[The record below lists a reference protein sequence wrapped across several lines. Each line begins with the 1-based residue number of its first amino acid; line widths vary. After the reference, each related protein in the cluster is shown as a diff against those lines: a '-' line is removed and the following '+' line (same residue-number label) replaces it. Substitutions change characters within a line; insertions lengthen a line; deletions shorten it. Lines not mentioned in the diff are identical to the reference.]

1 MIRVQFEGYIQE
13 CNAEIVFI
21 DAPNVAS
28 GPIPN
33 DVVAAFPNTSYYE
46 WWNATQREEDGQW
59 DYVNADRSLEYI
71 ERVWNEHHGFD
82 GIVGFSQGA
91 AMAALLAG
99 LQHSGQA
106 LTGFSK
112 LKFIICIAG
121 IRVRDPRFS
130 AYYDHLAHIPSEG
143 HMAMET
149 GRKNSFPSHEKQGGL
164 EGYAAVAAAGTG
176 HHEPSPVGSQ
186 TQRQRANASSK
197 KSVVPKEQIC
207 FDFTKGQCRRGENC
221 KFSHDVGYIIEV
233 NSQEKGICFDFLKGT
248 CTRGVMCRF
257 SHDLNNLKP
266 MIDQSTP
273 KKETIG
279 KGKKKAPICYD
290 FVKNTCS
297 KGQHCK
303 YSHDY
308 SSLFQQVHKRS
319 STGEVEQKNPNTV
332 CSDVCVDYLRGQC
345 RHGDGCSLYHV
356 GLSGQHSDIPA
367 SAGLC
372 RVQTHDSNQETL
384 ENLLAR
390 LKRAQLQDDLMVPA
404 SGVSYPPPSMPSQG
418 ALLMDAYAKDST
430 HRLMPMNNTMAMSP
444 PVTHTEKMAMK
455 QYLAQE
461 HEARDSPTIGAGWHG
476 GLAHAPRQ
484 SLFGSTEDSMQR
496 HGQSL
501 HEFLTVQS
509 IWSQKC

>member
-1 MIRVQFEGYIQE
+1 
-13 CNAEIVFI
+13 
-21 DAPNVAS
+21 
-28 GPIPN
+28 
-33 DVVAAFPNTSYYE
+33 
-46 WWNATQREEDGQW
+46 
-59 DYVNADRSLEYI
+59 
-71 ERVWNEHHGFD
+71 
-82 GIVGFSQGA
+82 
-91 AMAALLAG
+91 
-99 LQHSGQA
+99 
-106 LTGFSK
+106 
-112 LKFIICIAG
+112 
-121 IRVRDPRFS
+121 
-130 AYYDHLAHIPSEG
+130 
-143 HMAMET
+143 MAMET

-290 FVKNTCS
+290 FVKNMCS

-356 GLSGQHSDIPA
+356 GVSGQHSDIPA

-418 ALLMDAYAKDST
+418 ALLMDAYAKDSAN
-430 HRLMPMNNTMAMSP
+430 RLMPMNNTMAMSP

-455 QYLAQE
+455 QYLAKE

-501 HEFLTVQS
+501 HEFLAVQS